1 MIPVCDM
8 RGQCSSPSK
17 GYIPNLSLM
26 IQNARKKLNN
36 AFKVIWKN
44 NFEHEISYTIE
55 LNQLK
60 KISD

>member
-1 MIPVCDM
+1 
-8 RGQCSSPSK
+8 
-17 GYIPNLSLM
+17 M

>member
-8 RGQCSSPSK
+8 RDQCTSPSK

-26 IQNARKKLNN
+26 IQNARRKLNN

-44 NFEHEISYTIE
+44 NSEHEISYTVK

-60 KISD
+60 KFSG